1 MYLKGRVILN
11 KRYWYVLLTY
21 FAAYFSSL
29 IGAPIVMGILRA
41 ATDLSDRQ
49 VITYA
54 SVYWSVFS
62 NLVALIIIWMILR
75 KTPRTTKIEQ
85 GQPMSVGKSVA
96 YAVLGFIALLFGQ
109 SISVFIMGL
118 FGITG
123 VSPNTEM
130 LGELAR
136 SVPLMIVFTSILAPI
151 LEEIIFRK
159 IIYGG
164 LASRMNIHVAAVIS
178 SVFFGLMH
186 MDLTFLLVYVVI
198 GLMLCYIY
206 TKTKRIA
213 VPIVAHML
221 MNVLAMVGQFM
232 LGGGS

>member
-1 MYLKGRVILN
+1 MNR
-11 KRYWYVLLTY
+11 RYWYVLLTY

-41 ATDLSDRQ
+41 TTELSDKQ
-49 VITYA
+49 VLTYA

-62 NLVALIIIWMILR
+62 NLVAVIIIWSLLR
-75 KTPRTTKIEQ
+75 KQPRTTKIEK
-85 GQPMSVGKSVA
+85 GEPTSIGKSTA
-96 YAVLGFIALLFGQ
+96 YAILGFIALLFGQ
-109 SISVFIMGL
+109 SICVFVMSQ

-123 VSPNTEM
+123 ESPNTEM

-136 SVPLMIVFTSILAPI
+136 AVPLMIVFTSILAPI
-151 LEEIIFRK
+151 LEEIVFRK
-159 IIYGG
+159 IIFGG

-186 MDLTFLLVYVVI
+186 MDLSFLLVYVVI
-198 GLMLCYIY
+198 ALILCYIY

-213 VPIVAHML
+213 VPIAAHML
-221 MNVLAMVGQFM
+221 MNGIAMLGQF
-232 LGGGS
+232 LIGGGS